1 MAEANRHNNVSSY
14 LNKGGKPGGQNDNK
28 GGGQNDKKDDDCEGF
43 QKRRT
48 NFVAG
53 LWGDAAGSHN
63 MIITE
68 ETVKARV

>member
-1 MAEANRHNNVSSY
+1 M
-14 LNKGGKPGGQNDNK
+14 NKGGKPGGQNDNK
-28 GGGQNDKKDDDCEGF
+28 GGGQNDNKGGGQNDRDGF

-53 LWGDAAGSHN
+53 LWGDAAGTHN

-68 ETVKARV
+68 EQVKARV